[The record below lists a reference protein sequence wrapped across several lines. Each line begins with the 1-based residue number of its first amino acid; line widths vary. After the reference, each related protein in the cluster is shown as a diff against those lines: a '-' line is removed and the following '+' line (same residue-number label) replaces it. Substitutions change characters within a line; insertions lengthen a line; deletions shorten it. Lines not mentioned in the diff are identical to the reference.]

1 MARSHLKGL
10 SVPVPDV
17 VRTCAIVVL
26 FHPDAGF
33 GERLRAICGQFP
45 RVVLVDNTPEGA
57 TLAELPDTVRLLA
70 NGRNLGIATALNQGL
85 ACAQLD
91 GCTWAASFD
100 QDTDVGPDY
109 LESVVAIA
117 ARYAPVPSL
126 VGANYT
132 DHEQGRVA
140 HLVPSGAGDVCSRL
154 TLITSGTFMPVDFA
168 VAIGGFRDDYFI
180 DSVDHEFCLRA
191 GCRGARVLLT
201 SKPYMRHRM
210 GNGGARLG
218 LRLSFQHPPVRRYY
232 IARNTLLTARA
243 NALRHPAWAFR
254 QAGRLVGEGVAIMVL
269 EQDRSAKM
277 RAFARGLWHGLI
289 GRSDRRE

>member
-1 MARSHLKGL
+1 MAGSHLKGL

-17 VRTCAIVVL
+17 ALTCAIVVL
-26 FHPDAGF
+26 FHPDVGF
-33 GERLRAICGQFP
+33 GERLQAICGQFP

-57 TLAELPDTVRLLA
+57 TLPELPDTVRLLA
-70 NGRNLGIATALNQGL
+70 NGLNLGIATALNQGL
-85 ACAQLD
+85 ACAQRD

-100 QDTDVGPDY
+100 QDTDVDPDY
-109 LESVVAIA
+109 LESVIAIA

-132 DHEQGRVA
+132 DGEQGRVA
-140 HLVPSGAGDVCSRL
+140 HPMPASAGDACPRL
-154 TLITSGTFMPVDFA
+154 TLITSGMLMPVDFT

-191 GCRGARVLLT
+191 GRQGARVLLT
-201 SKPYMRHRM
+201 SKPYLRHRM

-218 LRLSFQHPPVRRYY
+218 LLLSFRHPPVRRYY
-232 IARNTLLTARA
+232 IARNTLLTAKA
-243 NALRHPAWAFR
+243 NALRHPAWALR

-269 EQDRSAKM
+269 ERGRSEKM